1 MSWQLLGVLEVLGY
15 FSNLACLRY
24 LAYLNVLAYSSNLAC
39 LSVLAYF
46 SYLAYLRVLSYFS
59 KLACLSVLAYF
70 CVLAYFSYLACLIVL
85 SGCASAQQA
94 DSILL
99 LFYIVSPM
107 AEGGPETSPQPS
119 PFHIE
124 AIILAKEES
133 TTSEKRLHARFLK
146 DVKIK
151 ERDSKQPMVAR
162 PVWPYEYW
170 RTNNTDSST

>member
-46 SYLAYLRVLSYFS
+46 SYLAYLSVLVYFS
-59 KLACLSVLAYF
+59 NLACLSVLAYF
-70 CVLAYFSYLACLIVL
+70 CVLAYFSYLACLSVL

-94 DSILL
+94 YSILL
-99 LFYIVSPM
+99 LFYIVTTM
-107 AEGGPETSPQPS
+107 AEFGPETSRQPS

-124 AIILAKEES
+124 AMILAKEES
-133 TTSEKRLHARFLK
+133 TTSE
-146 DVKIK
+146 
-151 ERDSKQPMVAR
+151 
-162 PVWPYEYW
+162 
-170 RTNNTDSST
+170 